1 MFQKPPQN
9 HILNVVCHA
18 KQQHYKMKKAELEEL
33 LKIKSAD
40 ELNTELITLFE
51 NFKVVQDYFDL
62 KYKSRTK
69 TSILKKYKKKID
81 KAIYPDWEFND
92 GLNIDLVEE
101 IIEGFSNITPQ
112 LNYQIELELYALE
125 AGNKCANNMGGD
137 YGEDYYLYFEELFEQ
152 TLNKYKKVNAS
163 QKITKRIEAILE
175 TAFDGYGHKDTLE
188 DLWAEF
194 KN

>member
-1 MFQKPPQN
+1 MN
-9 HILNVVCHA
+9 RSELNEILDN
-18 KQQHYKMKKAELEEL
+18 
-33 LKIKSAD
+33 KSVD
-40 ELNTELITLFE
+40 ELNAELITLFE

-62 KYKSRTK
+62 KYKSQTK
-69 TSILKKYKKKID
+69 PSILKKYKQKID

-92 GLNIDLVEE
+92 GLNLDLVEE
-101 IIEGFSNITPQ
+101 ILEGFSNITPK

-125 AGNKCANNMGGD
+125 AGNKCANDMGGD

-152 TLNKYKKVNAS
+152 TLNKYK
-163 QKITKRIEAILE
+163 QITTSKKNTTRIESILE
-175 TAFDGYGHKDTLE
+175 MAFGGYGHKDTLE